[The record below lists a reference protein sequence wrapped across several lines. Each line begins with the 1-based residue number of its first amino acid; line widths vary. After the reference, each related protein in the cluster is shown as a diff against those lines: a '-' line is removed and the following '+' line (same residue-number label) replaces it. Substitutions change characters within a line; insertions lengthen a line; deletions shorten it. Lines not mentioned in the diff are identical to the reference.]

1 MTKYFERI
9 EYKFWNIVVQLLS
22 ENETVRNLVRKTY
35 QFFNNP
41 DITSDR
47 VLIGIISISGLFFG
61 FSLSVLFSFLF

>member
-9 EYKFWNIVVQLLS
+9 EYKFWNIIVRLLS
-22 ENETVRNLVRKTY
+22 ENEIVRNLVRKSY

-47 VLIGIISISGLFFG
+47 VLIAIICLSGLFFG
-61 FSLSVLFSFLF
+61 FTLSVVFSYLF

>member
-47 VLIGIISISGLFFG
+47 LLIGIISISGLFFG